1 MVQYGNLTFT
11 LYAFSFSHVNT
22 SLVYSHRSQRRDKD
36 HRAPQITR
44 IKGLYRGGRLF
55 IAEISYLDFKHYTKQ
70 KCVFWASNLSPIT
83 RSCSSQW
90 WVSGGERERERKG
103 QVERAREGR
112 KGQKSGWEKLGKE
125 RLRFTFLLK
134 GKIAIHIPVA
144 SSANFWALQ
153 KSILMTVSRSLLT
166 RVGLCLLRLKL
177 SLCL

>member
-90 WVSGGERERERKG
+90 RRNR
-103 QVERAREGR
+103 RAM
-112 KGQKSGWEKLGKE
+112 GKE
-125 RLRFTFLLK
+125 TGGKQNALWQKEFLFP
-134 GKIAIHIPVA
+134 ISRA
-144 SSANFWALQ
+144 SSPLTGI
-153 KSILMTVSRSLLT
+153 KLLN
-166 RVGLCLLRLKL
+166 
-177 SLCL
+177 